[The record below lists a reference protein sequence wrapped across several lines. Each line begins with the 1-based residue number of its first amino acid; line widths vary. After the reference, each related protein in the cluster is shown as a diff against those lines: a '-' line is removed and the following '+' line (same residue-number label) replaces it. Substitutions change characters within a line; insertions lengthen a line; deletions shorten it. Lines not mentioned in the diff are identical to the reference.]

1 LTVSE
6 WAVLNFPNPYEN
18 KKYKWLAVIPLLLML
33 ASVYFIFQIPTGI
46 DLKGGL
52 LLTVYSEQEVDEAKI
67 QAALAD
73 YADAEVRT
81 FSSPLGSGVEIELPN
96 DPSLEQADAELKELL
111 DYAEEYTRAEVAAAY
126 YEGGGEG
133 NASEKESV
141 FAEKA
146 RLEALVLEKSGI
158 VLSLTTGEAVPAD
171 ANEAAAL
178 AEEAF
183 NEARSAY
190 RTNLLKKVS
199 SVVGVEKYS
208 FKEIGSSLSKFFFNK
223 TQEILIYSFI
233 LSTIV
238 VFAIFRSL
246 VPSFAV
252 IFAAIAD
259 IMITAGVMGALA
271 IPLTLASIAGLL
283 MLIGLSLD
291 TDALLTVRVLK
302 RKEGSPA
309 ERAFNAL
316 KTAFMMNFTTLVA
329 FGVLAFVATLLQIST
344 YYQIGVVVAIG
355 AIADFVATWCFN
367 AVVLLWHVERK
378 HKNELR

>member
-1 LTVSE
+1 M
-6 WAVLNFPNPYEN
+6 NFPNPYEN

-355 AIADFVATWCFN
+355 AIADFVATWC
-367 AVVLLWHVERK
+367 
-378 HKNELR
+378 